1 MIRTLLGGCVG
12 RILFV
17 IFALVVLAVYIKYNG
32 PVM

>member
-1 MIRTLLGGCVG
+1 MRSVLGGCVG

>member
-1 MIRTLLGGCVG
+1 MKFLLGGCVG

-17 IFALVVLAVYIKYNG
+17 VFALVVLAVYIKYNG